1 MPWEAAL
8 EKAKRQ
14 KKKNAK
20 ESFQEDSISSYQDS
34 IDQDSD
40 GHTEEKTGNRVLE
53 TMMPSKIL
61 ISDLIHQ
68 LE

>member
-8 EKAKRQ
+8 EKAKKQ

-40 GHTEEKTGNRVLE
+40 GHTEENRQQS
-53 TMMPSKIL
+53 TWNNDAFQKS
-61 ISDLIHQ
+61 
-68 LE
+68 